1 MIHVYVRY
9 GTYATILLI
18 FQILVVIIMSSSRM
32 RRPFECLHLEETT
45 PVEGKEPTSFDVNV
59 TYAPAKDVAFL

>member
-1 MIHVYVRY
+1 
-9 GTYATILLI
+9 
-18 FQILVVIIMSSSRM
+18 M